1 MLQWKTH
8 TPEGVQDILAEDS
21 AGLDRAGEAVRG
33 VFQSF
38 GYAMMRTPSL
48 EYYDVFAG
56 EGAAVSQEK
65 MFKFF
70 DPSGRIL
77 VLRPDLTTPIA
88 RVAGTKL
95 EGEPLPYRFSY
106 IGNTFVNSGDRKEI
120 TQGGLELIGVR
131 SPEADAEVIAA
142 AIEAIL
148 KAGLK
153 DFQIEIGQV
162 AFFKGLLE
170 SAGLSA
176 DQSEALRVAVDTKDT
191 LAVSDLV
198 REAGVSASLAELLVK
213 LPELF
218 GGVEVLDAVNLDLLN
233 DEAKGAL
240 CHLRQVYEILCDYGF
255 MRYVS
260 IDLGM
265 VQRMD
270 YYTGTIFRG
279 FTYGVGFPICSGG
292 RYDGLIKTFGR
303 DLPAMGAAI
312 DISGLH
318 MAMKRQGIG
327 EGDTCP
333 EVLAAYGAEE
343 RSEALLAAMK
353 LREKGKTV
361 ETALMPLSKEEA
373 IALAKEKGIPSLC
386 YGGRETEEINCP

>member
-21 AGLDRAGEAVRG
+21 AGLDRASEAVKK

-70 DPSGRIL
+70 DSFGRIL

-95 EGEPLPYRFSY
+95 EGEPLPYRISY

-120 TQGGLELIGVR
+120 TQGGLEIIGDG
-131 SPEADAEVIAA
+131 SPEADAEVVAA
-142 AIEAIL
+142 AIQAIL
-148 KAGLK
+148 EAGLK

-162 AFFKGLLE
+162 AFFKGLSE
-170 SAGLSA
+170 AAGLSEEE
-176 DQSEALRVAVDTKDT
+176 SEALRAAVDTKDT

-233 DEAKGAL
+233 EEAKGAL
-240 CHLRQVYEILCDYGF
+240 CHLRKVYEILCDYGL

-265 VQRMD
+265 VQRLD

-279 FTYGVGFPICSGG
+279 YTYGVGFPICSGG
-292 RYDGLIKTFGR
+292 RYDGLAKTFGR

-318 MAMKRQGIG
+318 MAMKRQGLSKSAQKPEILVAYSQG
-327 EGDTCP
+327 ERGP
-333 EVLAAYGAEE
+333 
-343 RSEALLAAMK
+343 ALLAAMK
-353 LREKGKTV
+353 LRSEGKTV
-361 ETALMPLSKEEA
+361 ETALRPLSKDDA
-373 IALAKEKGIPSLC
+373 LALAKEKGIFSLC
-386 YGGRETEEINCP
+386 YGGRETEEINCR